1 MESIADDE
9 SDEELGFGAEEDE
22 SDDLDSELDDA
33 ELSPNE
39 FEADDGIQADDGD
52 DASSE
57 GPADGDDSS
66 SGSGEAEDEEDN
78 DDDEDED
85 DEMEIPSDLSDEESI
100 NDLGPTSL
108 DGLDAFVDRLTES
121 SKKRDAPSEAT
132 GGEKKRRVLDSKP
145 APALDGNDLGLK
157 SRESLVH

>member
-39 FEADDGIQADDGD
+39 FEADDGIPADDGD
-52 DASSE
+52 DASTE

-66 SGSGEAEDEEDN
+66 SGSGDDEDQEDN
-78 DDDEDED
+78 DDDED
-85 DEMEIPSDLSDEESI
+85 DEMEIPSDLSDEESL
-100 NDLGPTSL
+100 NNLDPTSL

-121 SKKRDAPSEAT
+121 SKKRDAPSEVT
-132 GGEKKRRVLDSKP
+132 GGEKKRRVLDSIP